1 MISSSTDN
9 YLLLNVDRGSDLLL
23 MQDLWDNYSRLPNLL
38 NAQPFYYPYRK
49 GYFYDPQER
58 KYYRMP
64 SGRPVSDRQLRAAA
78 KRVSAEA
85 SRRAKKET
93 QQLIAGA
100 IILAVWYARMR
111 DLLAA
116 LYKTIWIVSIGGFV
130 FDDNTQRNLF
140 YLFIMAQ
147 FDYLDNFATQIE
159 TGEQALNGR
168 AVARAGMYGG
178 HGYSEWQNL
187 RLLHAPELGYVEVR
201 RILAPVEF
209 ERHCSEKENHH
220 SDRPGCVEIAARG
233 WIPIAEMIPIGDCI
247 CYSNCLCDLKF
258 K

>member
-23 MQDLWDNYSRLPNLL
+23 TKELWDTSSRLPTLL
-38 NAQPFYYPYRK
+38 NAPAIDYPSPR
-49 GYFYDPQER
+49 GYVWDPEKR
-58 KYYRMP
+58 KYYRP
-64 SGRPVSDRQLRAAA
+64 SGRAVSDRQLRSAV

-85 SRRAKKET
+85 SKRAKKET

-116 LYKTIWIVSIGGFV
+116 LYKTIWLVSIGGFV

-159 TGEQALNGR
+159 TREQVLDGR

-178 HGYSEWQNL
+178 HGYSEWQNT
-187 RLLHAPELGYVEVR
+187 RLLHAPELGYTEAK
-201 RILAPVEF
+201 RILAPIEY
-209 ERHCSEKENHH
+209 ERHCHENE
-220 SDRPGCVEIAARG
+220 RPGCVEEAAKG
-233 WIPIAEMIPIGDCI
+233 WMPISRMIPLGGCQ
-247 CYSNCLCDLKF
+247 CYDHCLCDIKF
-258 K
+258 R